1 MSNLETKLQQEIR
14 LALGQMPDLRI
25 FRNQVGQL
33 PDLRTGRPVQ
43 FGLAKGSSDLIGF
56 KTIEITEEHLGK
68 KLAVF
73 TSIEVKTAKGKL
85 SPMQHNWLS
94 CVKQAGGITGVARS
108 VQDAIQIISKPI
120 SYLNERIKTGSK
132 SMENIHTATKQNERS
147 SSS

>member
-1 MSNLETKLQQEIR
+1 MSNKETTLQQEIS
-14 LALGQMPDLRI
+14 LALGQLPDLRM

-56 KTIEITEEHLGK
+56 KTIEVTPDMIGQ

-85 SPMQHNWLS
+85 TPMQHNWLS
-94 CVKQAGGITGVARS
+94 CVRKAGGITGVARS
-108 VQDAIQIISKPI
+108 VQDAIQIISNPI
-120 SYLNERIKTGSK
+120 SYLNERIKT
-132 SMENIHTATKQNERS
+132 RS
-147 SSS
+147 

>member
-1 MSNLETKLQQEIR
+1 MSNKETTLQQEIR
-14 LALGQMPDLRI
+14 LALGQLPDLRM

-43 FGLAKGSSDLIGF
+43 YGLAKGSSDLNGF
-56 KTIEITEEHLGK
+56 KTIEVTPDMIGQ

-94 CVKQAGGITGVARS
+94 CVNKAGGITGVARS
-108 VQDAIQIISKPI
+108 VQDAIQIISNPI
-120 SYLNERIKTGSK
+120 SYLNDRIKT
-132 SMENIHTATKQNERS
+132 RS
-147 SSS
+147 

>member
-1 MSNLETKLQQEIR
+1 MSNKETTLQQEIR
-14 LALGQMPDLRI
+14 LALGRFPDLRM

-56 KTIEITEEHLGK
+56 KTIEITEEHLGQ

-85 SPMQHNWLS
+85 TPMQHNWLS
-94 CVKQAGGITGVARS
+94 CVRKAGGITGVARS
-108 VQDAIQIISKPI
+108 VQDAIQIISNPI
-120 SYLNERIKTGSK
+120 SYLNERIKT
-132 SMENIHTATKQNERS
+132 RS
-147 SSS
+147 

>member
-1 MSNLETKLQQEIR
+1 MSNKETTLQQEIR
-14 LALGQMPDLRI
+14 LALGQLPDLRM

-56 KTIEITEEHLGK
+56 KTIEVTSDMVGQ

-94 CVKQAGGITGVARS
+94 CVNKAGGITGVDRS
-108 VQDAIQIISKPI
+108 GQDAIQIISNPI
-120 SYLNERIKTGSK
+120 SYLNERIKT
-132 SMENIHTATKQNERS
+132 RS
-147 SSS
+147 

>member
-1 MSNLETKLQQEIR
+1 MSNKETTLQQEIR
-14 LALGQMPDLRI
+14 LALGQLPDLRM

-56 KTIEITEEHLGK
+56 KTIEVTSDMVGQ

-73 TSIEVKTAKGKL
+73 TSIVVKTAKGKL

-94 CVKQAGGITGVARS
+94 CVRKAGGITGVARS
-108 VQDAIQIISKPI
+108 VQDAIQIISNPI
-120 SYLNERIKTGSK
+120 SYLNERIKT
-132 SMENIHTATKQNERS
+132 RS
-147 SSS
+147 

>member
-1 MSNLETKLQQEIR
+1 MSNKETTLQQEIR
-14 LALGQMPDLRI
+14 LALGQLPDLRM

-56 KTIEITEEHLGK
+56 KTIEVTSDMVGQ

-85 SPMQHNWLS
+85 TPMQHNWLS
-94 CVKQAGGITGVARS
+94 CVNKAGGITGVARS
-108 VQDAIQIISKPI
+108 VQDAIQIISNPI
-120 SYLNERIKTGSK
+120 SYLTERIKT
-132 SMENIHTATKQNERS
+132 RS
-147 SSS
+147 

>member
-1 MSNLETKLQQEIR
+1 MSNKETTLQQEIR
-14 LALGQMPDLRI
+14 LALGQLPDLRM

-56 KTIEITEEHLGK
+56 KTIEVTSDMIGQ

-85 SPMQHNWLS
+85 TPMQHNWLS
-94 CVKQAGGITGVARS
+94 CVRKAGGITGVARS
-108 VQDAIQIISKPI
+108 VQDAIQIISNPI
-120 SYLNERIKTGSK
+120 SYLNERIKT
-132 SMENIHTATKQNERS
+132 RS
-147 SSS
+147 

>member
-1 MSNLETKLQQEIR
+1 M
-14 LALGQMPDLRI
+14 

-56 KTIEITEEHLGK
+56 KTIEVTPDMVGQ

-94 CVKQAGGITGVARS
+94 CVNKAGGITGVARS
-108 VQDAIQIISKPI
+108 VQDAIQIISNPI
-120 SYLNERIKTGSK
+120 SYLNERIKTGSE
-132 SMENIHTATKQNERS
+132 SMEDLHQTPKQNKRTNKA
-147 SSS
+147 